1 MNNNFKYKD
10 IFTALFK
17 MTGVFV
23 LILSFLITLFLSI
36 LIYKSQKSTTKLILN
51 DKYNE
56 KIELIAKTRGFLN
69 TKRNFVIIIYN
80 KHNVVRKKVIISS
93 PGMVTNLPYKFENDS
108 LFVLVN
114 SHMNY
119 EYVKSN
125 HDINTILFMNDLKLL
140 PVTEIEYIKKNNYLI
155 FP

>member
-80 KHNVVRKKVIISS
+80 KHNVVSKKVIISS

-125 HDINTILFMNDLKLL
+125 PNIKTILFMNDLNLL
-140 PVTEIEYIKKNNYLI
+140 PVTENEYIEKNNYLI